1 MKARRPHPVS
11 VFLLGLAA
19 LSLGSVAVAGGGPE
33 TVEPRASDAL
43 ELVRIAGSEAE
54 GSVTLEA
61 VLRPTVDAQVELEVL
76 SPVNLR
82 FATSRRSARYQ
93 LKRGGATHRER
104 LEVELSGVGPTLV
117 RVRAHFLNEA
127 GERWMNVDREMR
139 FRERA
144 VDFDQVRVPVVRI
157 APDGS
162 RTVEYMERGEAKRQS
177 GAPTGSPAGE
187 PPQADPPRSTGSLGA
202 SDPPPAPIIQE

>member
-1 MKARRPHPVS
+1 MKARRSHPVS
-11 VFLLGLAA
+11 VFLLGLAV
-19 LSLGSVAVAGGGPE
+19 LSLGSVAVAGPE

-144 VDFDQVRVPVVRI
+144 VDFDVSLKQI
-157 APDGS
+157 
-162 RTVEYMERGEAKRQS
+162 E
-177 GAPTGSPAGE
+177 TGKN
-187 PPQADPPRSTGSLGA
+187 
-202 SDPPPAPIIQE
+202 